1 MTEFFGEKYGDED
14 YEEKSKSQIKREL
27 LSLKEL
33 GRELVE
39 LPTKDLNKLGLSE
52 DLLYA
57 ILKAKPLTHG
67 ALKRQIGFIGGLIVH
82 EDYETIQANLEK
94 LRQTHNG
101 EVKQFHQLEQWRDQL
116 LAGDDTVMS
125 VLRNQFDDFDIQHVR
140 QLVRN
145 ATKEASQNK
154 PPKSARVLFKY
165 LQQCQSE
172 QD

>member
-1 MTEFFGEKYGDED
+1 MTEFYSEKYEEDE
-14 YEEKSKSQIKREL
+14 ELISKSQIKREL
-27 LSLKEL
+27 LAIKEL

-39 LPTKDLNKLGLSE
+39 LPNKDLTKLHLE
-52 DLLYA
+52 QDLVDQ
-57 ILKAKPLTHG
+57 IIKAKSLTHG
-67 ALKRQIGFIGGLIVH
+67 ALKRQIGFIGGLLAH
-82 EDYETIQANLEK
+82 EDHETIQANLAK
-94 LRQTHNG
+94 LRQAHSG

-116 LAGDDTVMS
+116 LAGDDSVMA
-125 VLRNQFDDFDIQHVR
+125 VLRNQFEEFDIQHVR

-154 PPKSARVLFKY
+154 SPKSARALFKY